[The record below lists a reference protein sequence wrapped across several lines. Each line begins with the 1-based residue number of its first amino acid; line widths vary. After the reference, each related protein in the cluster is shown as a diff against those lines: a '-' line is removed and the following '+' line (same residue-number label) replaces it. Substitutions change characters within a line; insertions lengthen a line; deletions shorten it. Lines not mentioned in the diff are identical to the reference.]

1 MTSLKATIKGVDET
15 ISALDKRF
23 SPSATLRMVDKA
35 LTAGAE
41 VIKKEIEKSF
51 QSFKDTGASID
62 EISISKP
69 MTLNG
74 KRTIMIYWSGPKKR
88 YTIIHLNEFGT
99 IKNPNPRGK
108 GALDRAMRAGR
119 AEYFR
124 VLKSE
129 IAGAIA

>member
-15 ISALDKRF
+15 IRALDQRF

-62 EISISKP
+62 EITYSKP

-124 VLKSE
+124 VLKRE